1 MSAYP
6 QAANICPCESLR
18 EALRKPL
25 AGCSGYA
32 SFPSSARRACNSES
46 RLQARDIESTHT
58 SLRYEPATSSLRPQ
72 VRVRDPARN
81 STPASLH
88 QRAAL
93 RACARYCETPCAAGP
108 AQRADLCRRP
118 PRSDRPPPLR
128 PAPQR
133 RRAPIGKF
141 ATKMSNLS
149 LRPTYREVTVCDG
162 TFPDTATYLHGF
174 DTLIGFS
181 SFESGGLAR
190 YAAVQNVAAR
200 TRSPE
205 FSGLSGSPA
214 LLTSRYPSLPAPR
227 SSSYPG
233 PGLPVFQTSPV
244 SRFSLSPSSPGSP
257 SSPDFPAP
265 EHSWLPGTQFPRSSV
280 PRRPSLSGTLTSLAP
295 RHPGTQFPRPPGSL
309 SFAFAGCDTLG
320 NRNLVRRRI
329 FLETLSADAPC

>member
-18 EALRKPL
+18 EALRKP
-25 AGCSGYA
+25 
-32 SFPSSARRACNSES
+32 PRRVLRLRLVPPLCAA
-46 RLQARDIESTHT
+46 RLQ
-58 SLRYEPATSSLRPQ
+58 Q
-72 VRVRDPARN
+72 RV
-81 STPASLH
+81 TPASLRYKPETSSPCTQVYATSPRH
-88 QRAAL
+88 
-93 RACARYCETPCAAGP
+93 RACVRKTVSATLPATLRPRVRTNEPRSEPAPAAARR
-108 AQRADLCRRP
+108 RAPPVGSKGRILCRRP

-181 SFESGGLAR
+181 SFESGSLAR
-190 YAAVQNVAAR
+190 YATVQNIAAH
-200 TRSPE
+200 TRIM
-205 FSGLSGSPA
+205 GLFG
-214 LLTSRYPSLPAPR
+214 LPAPQR
-227 SSSYPG
+227 PSLLAP
-233 PGLPVFQTSPV
+233 
-244 SRFSLSPSSPGSP
+244 RF
-257 SSPDFPAP
+257 
-265 EHSWLPGTQFPRSSV
+265 
-280 PRRPSLSGTLTSLAP
+280 PSLSGTQTSLAP
-295 RHPGTQFPRPPGSL
+295 WHPVSPVLGSPAPQSPGTPVSRPRTAPAPVPQSPGIPGSRPPGSL